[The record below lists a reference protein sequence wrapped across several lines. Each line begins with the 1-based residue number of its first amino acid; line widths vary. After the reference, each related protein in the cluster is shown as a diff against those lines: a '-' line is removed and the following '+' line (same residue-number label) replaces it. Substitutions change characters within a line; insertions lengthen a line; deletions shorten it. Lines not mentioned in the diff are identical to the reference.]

1 MKLIEIN
8 ELEYQNLGIMVPD
21 GAELL
26 GVYASDGGDIIQNLK
41 IDDKTLTQDSLYN
54 DFLEFQKDEDAQK
67 DLDMKVIDVMQKEI
81 ENVKFTF
88 VSTQKFSGGDLY
100 TLFIGYKQN
109 EQLCEFIITT
119 KNCVDFE
126 KDELIGLVLKKI

>member
-8 ELEYQNLGIMVPD
+8 ELEYQNLDIMVPD
-21 GAELL
+21 GTELL
-26 GVYASDGGDIIQNLK
+26 GVYVSDSGDIIQNLK

-67 DLDMKVIDVMQKEI
+67 NLDMKVIAVMQKEI
-81 ENVKFTF
+81 DNIKFTF